1 MMVRA
6 LLATTLAATALALP
20 GPRQLTVHP
29 AVNATSVERMIK
41 ECDVRGKF
49 GDGVSLTDE
58 GESLLVSFG
67 ECAAAPAGAV
77 PLGVLNTTQEY
88 YVLLECVLSAGNC
101 SSGAA
106 ISTSSF
112 GILYCGE
119 C

>member
-1 MMVRA
+1 MMVRS
-6 LLATTLAATALALP
+6 LLGSTLVATALALP
-20 GPRQLTVHP
+20 GLRQLTVHP
-29 AVNATSVERMIK
+29 AVNATTVERMIK

-88 YVLLECVLSAGNC
+88 YVLLECVLC
-101 SSGAA
+101 PRHRSSGPA
-106 ISTSSF
+106 ISFFCWNS
-112 GILYCGE
+112 LLL
-119 C
+119 